1 MKLWPFN
8 RAPQVGTTGSDGMT
22 TASEPLVL
30 TNSPDKREPIMDVER
45 LEDAVR
51 AEAAPAGEAPQ
62 TAAHAEQEM
71 HESPLDAP
79 RAPRR
84 WSRVL
89 GRFGAGAGERPSAL
103 PIRVLM
109 GYLPEVSAR
118 DAKEYAQGM
127 AEKHFEQMGLSYFD
141 AFEFGNGYV
150 FEAHEGGDGKAY
162 APEVIKYFESLGAYQ
177 VGEVNSVTIRTASRF
192 LEVQRMREGLAAIML
207 PESAEATPT
216 AWLRPTTSMTPGL
229 NRRTAFLYAGV
240 AVFATGVL
248 SMLLAAT
255 VFRLQPYATAPVQK
269 VESVSTADL
278 PRSQWSRLESL
289 PANSYVKALRYRNDK
304 WESPEIVTDT
314 LAVAPGGAPAPTA
327 GPAPQ
332 VVPAVPPAPTAVPVP
347 VANPA
352 PIKKP

>member
-1 MKLWPFN
+1 MKFWPFN
-8 RAPQVGTTGSDGMT
+8 RAPEAGTTGSDGMT

-30 TNSPDKREPIMDVER
+30 TNSTDKLEPVMDVER
-45 LEDAVR
+45 LDATVR
-51 AEAAPAGEAPQ
+51 AEASVVAEAPQ
-62 TAAHAEQEM
+62 APADAEQEPIEA
-71 HESPLDAP
+71 H

-84 WSRVL
+84 WSRIL
-89 GRFGAGAGERPSAL
+89 GRIGAGAGDRPGAL

-109 GYLPEVSAR
+109 GFLPEVSAR

-127 AEKHFEQMGLSYFD
+127 AEKHFEQMGLSYFE

-162 APEVIKYFESLGAYQ
+162 APEIIKYFESLGAYQ

-216 AWLRPTTSMTPGL
+216 AWLHPTTSMTPGL

-255 VFRLQPYATAPVQK
+255 VFRLQPYATAPAQK

-304 WESPEIVTDT
+304 WESPEIVTD
-314 LAVAPGGAPAPTA
+314 APASTPTA
-327 GPAPQ
+327 SPAQAAVEAPLA
-332 VVPAVPPAPTAVPVP
+332 VPAVPSAPLAVPVP
-347 VANPA
+347 VAKPA